1 MTYKINCM
9 RPQLYHTPVMV
20 KASLELLSVKPNGI
34 YVDCTFGGGGHSRAI
49 LSVLGNEG
57 RLIAFDQDPDA
68 IANEIED
75 PRFML
80 IQANFRYIGRY
91 LRLEGIRNVD
101 GILADLGVSS
111 HQFDTAERGFSLR
124 FSGPLDMR
132 MNPEIPKSA
141 ADLINDLPEDQLA
154 SLFYQ
159 YGELPN
165 SRRIAKAITKARA
178 QNPITTTDQLNRI
191 CAPFCKKGFEH
202 QTLARIY
209 QALRIEVNQEIAA
222 LKEMLLQTTSL
233 VVPEGRL
240 VVISYHSIEDRLVKV
255 FMRSGNFENHTEK
268 DFYGNDLSPW
278 KPLTR
283 KPIEPEKEEIQANP
297 RARSA
302 KLRAAIRTHRT

>member
-1 MTYKINCM
+1 MK
-9 RPQLYHTPVMV
+9 PQLYHTPVMLR
-20 KASLELLSVKPNGI
+20 ASLELLSVKPDGV
-34 YVDCTFGGGGHSRAI
+34 YVDCTFGGGGHSKGI
-49 LSVLGNEG
+49 LSRLGDEG

-68 IANEIED
+68 VVNEIED
-75 PRFML
+75 PRFTL
-80 IQANFRYIGRY
+80 VQANFRYMGKY
-91 LRLEGIRNVD
+91 LRLEGIRQVD
-101 GILADLGVSS
+101 GVLADLGVSS

-132 MNPEIPKSA
+132 MNPGIPRSA
-141 ADLINDLPEDQLA
+141 ADLINDWPEDQLA
-154 SLFYQ
+154 ILFYQ
-159 YGELPN
+159 YGELPH
-165 SRRIAKAITKARA
+165 SRRIAKAIVRAR
-178 QNPITTTDQLNRI
+178 QQTPITTTEQLNQI

-222 LKEMLLQTTSL
+222 LKEMLLQTTAL
-233 VVPEGRL
+233 VVPGGRL

-283 KPIEPEKEEIQANP
+283 KPLEPEEEEIKANP
-297 RARSA
+297 RSRSA
-302 KLRAAIRTHRT
+302 KLRAATRTHCS